1 LQDFDHYTRWLHRLE
16 KRRFPADDVFLLCVR
31 RMKRSLAALDSVSK
45 VAIGQRK
52 ASQIFVDRDKPRR
65 A

>member
-1 LQDFDHYTRWLHRLE
+1 LE

-31 RMKRSLAALDSVSK
+31 RVKRSLAALDSVSK
-45 VAIGQRK
+45 LAIGERK
-52 ASQIFVDRDKPRR
+52 AAQIFVDRDKPRR